1 MHCPVCQTAS
11 KKFGKPKG
19 FQRYH
24 CPSCRKSWSER
35 RVRPLGAMRLP
46 VEKAEL
52 VLHLLT
58 EGCAVRAIERIT
70 GVEKRTILR
79 LLVQV
84 GEGCERLLPELVKGV
99 TVEDVQAD
107 EVWGYVRCKEGTKT
121 RKKITDPEA
130 GDAYCWIGLER
141 HSKLVPAWHLGRRTK
156 WDAHDFME
164 KLSAA
169 TAERFQLTTDG
180 FNAYPDA
187 VDYNFGSRVDYA
199 MLVKE
204 FGSEGGEEARRYA
217 PPRLIGAE
225 KITVAG
231 IPDEARICTSHVE
244 RANWT
249 LRGHLRRMTRLSNGF
264 SRKRANLRAALA
276 LFFVYYNFCK
286 FHKSIRMTPAMAA
299 GLTRKPWSVG
309 DLLKAAQ
316 AAGPIEAATA

>member
-1 MHCPVCQTAS
+1 MQCPTCRTPS

-35 RVRPLGAMRLP
+35 PARQLGEMRLP
-46 VEKAEL
+46 VDRALL

-70 GVEKRTILR
+70 DTEKRTILR

-84 GEGCERLLPELVKGV
+84 GQGCERLLPELVAGAA
-99 TVEDVQAD
+99 VEDVQAD
-107 EVWGYVRCKEGTKT
+107 EVWGYVRCKEKTKE
-121 RKKITDPEA
+121 RRGITDPEA

-141 HSKLVPAWHLGRRTK
+141 HSKLVLAWHLGRRTG
-156 WDAHDFME
+156 WDAHDFMA
-164 KLSAA
+164 KLAAA
-169 TAERFQLTTDG
+169 TAGRFQLTTDG

-187 VDYNFGSRVDYA
+187 VEYNFGAQVDYA

-204 FGSEGGEEARRYA
+204 FGGEGGEEARRYA

-231 IPDEARICTSHVE
+231 KPEEDRICTSHVE
-244 RANWT
+244 RSNWT

-264 SRKRANLRAALA
+264 SQKRANLRAALA

-286 FHKSIRMTPAMAA
+286 FHRTVRMTPAMAA
-299 GLTRKPWSVG
+299 GIARKPWSMA
-309 DLLKAAQ
+309 DLLAAAQ
-316 AAGPIEAATA
+316 ATAKEAA